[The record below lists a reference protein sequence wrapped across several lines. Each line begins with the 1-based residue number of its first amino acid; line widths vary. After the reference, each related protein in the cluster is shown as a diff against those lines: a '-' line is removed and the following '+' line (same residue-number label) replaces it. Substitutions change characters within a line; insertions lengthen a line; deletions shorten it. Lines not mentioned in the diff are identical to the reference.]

1 MPQVG
6 GITAHLRIWR
16 LNHLVHRTCEVTVTD
31 DRPGPKD
38 RSPGT
43 FRAFRTPR
51 FREDISGRGGGVR
64 SCHSE
69 GGHTAA
75 APDGSPGRDFR
86 RAANYEKRACDA
98 AVSGSPL
105 ASVSC
110 RYPHSCQGRLLLP
123 SVGRNPSRR
132 PDLSCN
138 SLGTLGPPR
147 ESGASAHAWRRHRA
161 TDPGPSESLGETSRR
176 GVLCRLVVA
185 ETVPAVT

>member
-110 RYPHSCQGRLLLP
+110 RYPHSCQGRLLLRQRWP
-123 SVGRNPSRR
+123 KSKSAP
-132 PDLSCN
+132 
-138 SLGTLGPPR
+138 GPFVQQLR
-147 ESGASAHAWRRHRA
+147 DTRA
-161 TDPGPSESLGETSRR
+161 TARIRSQRPRVAASSRDGPR
-176 GVLCRLVVA
+176 
-185 ETVPAVT
+185 P